1 MECGSTPICQWCGV
15 ASLVQWE
22 MDLLC
27 TRTESQESEWDM
39 AGAMGK
45 AVFQLAEQSASISIG
60 SGLDEA
66 ASGK

>member
-1 MECGSTPICQWCGV
+1 
-15 ASLVQWE
+15 